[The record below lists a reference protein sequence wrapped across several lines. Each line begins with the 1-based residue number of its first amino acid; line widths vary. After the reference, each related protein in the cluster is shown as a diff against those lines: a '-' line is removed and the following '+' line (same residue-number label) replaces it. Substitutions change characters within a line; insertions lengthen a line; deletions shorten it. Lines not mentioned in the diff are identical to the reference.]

1 MPQKSTEGFQSQTDH
16 FTTLCFIRPDKYHH
30 SIYVMLGLKS
40 GYVWVMD
47 TKVNQYLFNVRV
59 LGADAGG
66 INRIYSSHAR
76 IVIESQNDNFL
87 RCWDQSG
94 KNGDREYSA
103 YNPFNFFMGVESKL
117 TIDGNVKSSSYDGTG
132 NEQILLST
140 SGSIWYLSWIQN
152 ATLRLK
158 YCHNPNEQILSADF
172 KYVPPNEI
180 SNIPGCRYYHHQY
193 RYRGYHKCHHH
204 RDQTQDR

>member
-1 MPQKSTEGFQSQTDH
+1 
-16 FTTLCFIRPDKYHH
+16 
-30 SIYVMLGLKS
+30 
-40 GYVWVMD
+40 
-47 TKVNQYLFNVRV
+47 
-59 LGADAGG
+59 
-66 INRIYSSHAR
+66 
-76 IVIESQNDNFL
+76 
-87 RCWDQSG
+87 
-94 KNGDREYSA
+94 
-103 YNPFNFFMGVESKL
+103 MGVESKL

-180 SNIPGCRYYHHQY
+180 SNIPQSEDQHYTFDQNYQVTSASSDGQIKMWNMHDIEYFQQLIVPKE
-193 RYRGYHKCHHH
+193 KCLYIAMH
-204 RDQTQDR
+204 